1 MYEGGGMMGV
11 LQKQGRLA
19 KEASYQ
25 LAVMTTAQ
33 KNQGLLA
40 MADGLEAACADILAA
55 NALDMQHAAEKGK
68 PQSFLDRLLLTEQRV
83 RDMADGIRAVAKLED
98 PVGHVEEMWLNKDN
112 LQIGKV
118 AVPLG
123 VIGMIYEARPNVTA
137 DAAALCLK
145 SGNAVLLRGSGD
157 AIRSNQKIAEA
168 LCTAAEAAGIPHGAI
183 QLVEDTSRETVNEM
197 LRLNDY
203 LDVLIPRG
211 GAGLIQ
217 NVVHN
222 ATVPV
227 IETGV
232 GNCHIYVDA
241 SADLE
246 MAVRIIQNGK
256 VQRPGV
262 CNATESLL
270 VHRAV
275 AAKLL
280 PMAAEKLLAA
290 GVELRGCPETMQYIP
305 QSVPATDDD
314 YATEFQALILSVKVV
329 DSFDE
334 ALTHIRRYSTGHS
347 EVIVTN
353 DYANARKFQQMV
365 DAAVVYVNASSR
377 FSDGFQFGF
386 GAEIGI
392 STQKLHARGPMGLK
406 ALTSYKYI
414 VNGDGQVRQ

>member
-1 MYEGGGMMGV
+1 MGE
-11 LQKQGRLA
+11 LQQKGQLA
-19 KEASYQ
+19 KEASYT
-25 LAVMTTAQ
+25 LAVMTTEE
-33 KNQGLLA
+33 KNKGLLA
-40 MADGLEAACADILAA
+40 MADALEQAMDDIMAA
-55 NALDMQHAAEKGK
+55 NALDMEAAKANGK
-68 PQSFLDRLLLTEQRV
+68 PQSFLDRLLLNEGRIK
-83 RDMADGIRAVAKLED
+83 DMADGIRAVAELPD

-112 LQIGKV
+112 LQIGKI

-145 SGNAVLLRGSGD
+145 SGNAVMLRGSGD
-157 AIRSNQKIAEA
+157 AIESNKKIAA
-168 LCTAAEAAGIPHGAI
+168 VLSSAAERAGIPHGAI
-183 QLVEDTSRETVNEM
+183 QLIEDTTRETANEM
-197 LRLNDY
+197 MRLNEY

-217 NVVHN
+217 NVVKN

-232 GNCHIYVDA
+232 GNCHIYVDET
-241 SADLE
+241 ADLQ
-246 MAVRIIQNGK
+246 MAVDIIMNGK

-270 VHRAV
+270 VHKNV
-275 AAKLL
+275 AEKLL
-280 PMAAEKLLAA
+280 PMAAEQLLNA
-290 GVELRGCPETMQYIP
+290 GVELRGCAETMGYVAQCKT
-305 QSVPATDDD
+305 ATNED
-314 YATEFQALILSVKVV
+314 YATEFHSLILSVKVV
-329 DSFDE
+329 ESMDE
-334 ALTHIRRYSTGHS
+334 AILHIRQYGTKHS

-353 DYANARKFQQMV
+353 DYTNARKFQQMV

-414 VNGDGQVRQ
+414 VNGDGQVRK

>member
-1 MYEGGGMMGV
+1 MGE
-11 LQKQGRLA
+11 LQQKGQLA

-25 LAVMTTAQ
+25 LAVMTTEE
-33 KNQGLLA
+33 KNKGLLA
-40 MADGLEAACADILAA
+40 MADALETAMADVMAV
-55 NALDMQHAAEKGK
+55 NALDMDAAKANGK
-68 PQSFLDRLLLTEQRV
+68 PQAFLDRLLLNESRIK
-83 RDMADGIRAVAKLED
+83 DMADGLRAVAELPD
-98 PVGHVEEMWLNKDN
+98 PVGHVEGMWLNKDN

-145 SGNAVLLRGSGD
+145 SGNAVMLRGSGD
-157 AIRSNQKIAEA
+157 AIHSNKKIAA
-168 LCTAAEAAGIPHGAI
+168 VLSAAAEQAGIPAGAI
-183 QLVEDTSRETVNEM
+183 QLVEDTSRETANEM
-197 LRLNDY
+197 MRLNEY

-217 NVVHN
+217 NVVKN

-232 GNCHIYVDA
+232 GNCHIYVDET
-241 SADLE
+241 ADLQ
-246 MAVRIIQNGK
+246 MAVDIIMNGK

-270 VHRAV
+270 VHRNIAE
-275 AAKLL
+275 KLL
-280 PMAAEKLLAA
+280 PMAAEQLLNA
-290 GVELRGCPETMQYIP
+290 GVELRGCPETMQYIS
-305 QSVPATDDD
+305 QCSQATVED
-314 YATEFQALILSVKVV
+314 YATEFHSLILSVKVV
-329 DSFDE
+329 DSMDE
-334 ALTHIRRYSTGHS
+334 AILHIRKYGTKHS

-353 DYANARKFQQMV
+353 DYTNARKFQQMV

-414 VNGDGQVRQ
+414 VNGEGQVRK

>member
-1 MYEGGGMMGV
+1 MMGE
-11 LQKQGRLA
+11 LQEKGSLA

-25 LAVMTTAQ
+25 LAIMTTEQ
-33 KNQGLLA
+33 KDKGLLV
-40 MADGLEAACADILAA
+40 MADALEQACAEILAA
-55 NALDMQHAAEKGK
+55 NEQDMQHAQEKGM
-68 PQSFLDRLLLTEQRV
+68 PQSFLDRLLLTESRV
-83 RDMADGIRAVAKLED
+83 QDMADGLRAVAELTD

-123 VIGMIYEARPNVTA
+123 VVGIIYEARPNVTA

-157 AIRSNQKIAEA
+157 AIQSNLKIAA
-168 LCTAAEAAGIPHGAI
+168 VLSAAAEQAGIPKGAI
-183 QLVEDTSRETVNEM
+183 QLVENTSRETVNEM
-197 LRLNDY
+197 LKLNDY

-217 NVVHN
+217 NVVKN

-232 GNCHIYVDA
+232 GNCHIYVDET
-241 SADLE
+241 ADLE
-246 MAVRIIQNGK
+246 MAVNIIMNGK

-270 VHRAV
+270 VHRSV
-275 AAKLL
+275 AAQLL
-280 PMAAEKLLAA
+280 PLVAERLLEA
-290 GVELRGCPETMQYIP
+290 GVELRGCPETMEYIP
-305 QSVPATDDD
+305 QSKAATEED
-314 YATEFQALILSVKVV
+314 YATEFHSLILSVKVV
-329 DSFDE
+329 DCMDE
-334 ALTHIRRYSTGHS
+334 AILHIRCFGTKHS

-353 DYANARKFQQMV
+353 NYTHARQFQQTV

-377 FSDGFQFGF
+377 FSDGSQFGF

-392 STQKLHARGPMGLK
+392 STQKIHARGPMGLK

-414 VNGDGQVRQ
+414 VNGNGQIRK

>member
-1 MYEGGGMMGV
+1 MGE
-11 LQKQGRLA
+11 LQQKGQLA
-19 KEASYQ
+19 KEASYT
-25 LAVMTTAQ
+25 LAVMTTEE
-33 KNQGLLA
+33 KNKGLLA
-40 MADGLEAACADILAA
+40 MADALEQAMDDIMAA
-55 NALDMQHAAEKGK
+55 NALDMEAAKANGK
-68 PQSFLDRLLLTEQRV
+68 PQSFLDRLLLNEGRIK
-83 RDMADGIRAVAKLED
+83 DMADGIRAVAELPD

-112 LQIGKV
+112 LQIGKI

-137 DAAALCLK
+137 DAATLCLK
-145 SGNAVLLRGSGD
+145 SGNAVMLRGSGD
-157 AIRSNQKIAEA
+157 AIESNKKIAA
-168 LCTAAEAAGIPHGAI
+168 VLSSAAERAGIPHGAI
-183 QLVEDTSRETVNEM
+183 QLIEDTTRETANEM
-197 LRLNDY
+197 MRLNEY

-217 NVVHN
+217 NVVKN

-232 GNCHIYVDA
+232 GNCHIYVDET
-241 SADLE
+241 ADLQ
-246 MAVRIIQNGK
+246 MAVDIIMNGK

-270 VHRAV
+270 VHKNIAE
-275 AAKLL
+275 KLL
-280 PMAAEKLLAA
+280 PMAAEQLLNA
-290 GVELRGCPETMQYIP
+290 GVELRGCAETMGYVAQCKT
-305 QSVPATDDD
+305 ATNED
-314 YATEFQALILSVKVV
+314 YATEFHSLILSVKVV
-329 DSFDE
+329 ESMDE
-334 ALTHIRRYSTGHS
+334 AILHIRQYGTKHS

-353 DYANARKFQQMV
+353 DYTNARKFQQMV

-414 VNGDGQVRQ
+414 VNGDGQVRK

>member
-1 MYEGGGMMGV
+1 MGE
-11 LQKQGRLA
+11 LQQKGQLA

-25 LAVMTTAQ
+25 LAVMTTEE
-33 KNQGLLA
+33 KNKGLLA
-40 MADGLEAACADILAA
+40 MADALEAAMDDVMAA
-55 NALDMQHAAEKGK
+55 NALDMDVAKANGK
-68 PQSFLDRLLLTEQRV
+68 PQAFLDRLLLNESRIK
-83 RDMADGIRAVAKLED
+83 DMADGLRAVAELPD

-145 SGNAVLLRGSGD
+145 SGNAVMLRGSGD
-157 AIRSNQKIAEA
+157 AIHSNKKIAA
-168 LCTAAEAAGIPHGAI
+168 VLSAAAEQAGIPAGAI
-183 QLVEDTSRETVNEM
+183 QLVEDTSRETANEM
-197 LRLNDY
+197 MRLNEY

-217 NVVHN
+217 NVVKN

-232 GNCHIYVDA
+232 GNCHIYVDET
-241 SADLE
+241 ADLQ
-246 MAVRIIQNGK
+246 MAVDIIMNGK

-270 VHRAV
+270 VHRNIAE
-275 AAKLL
+275 KLL
-280 PMAAEKLLAA
+280 PMAAEQLLNA
-290 GVELRGCPETMQYIP
+290 GVELRGCSETMQYIS
-305 QSVPATDDD
+305 QCSQATVED
-314 YATEFQALILSVKVV
+314 YATEFHSLILSVKVV
-329 DSFDE
+329 DSMDE
-334 ALTHIRRYSTGHS
+334 AILHIRKYGTKHS

-353 DYANARKFQQMV
+353 DYTNARKFQQMV

-406 ALTSYKYI
+406 ALTSYMYI
-414 VNGDGQVRQ
+414 VNGEGQVRK

>member
-1 MYEGGGMMGV
+1 MGE
-11 LQKQGRLA
+11 LQQKGQRA
-19 KEASYQ
+19 KEASYR
-25 LAVMTTAQ
+25 LAIMTTEE
-33 KNQGLLA
+33 KNKGLLA
-40 MADGLEAACADILAA
+40 MADALEAAMDDVIAA
-55 NALDMQHAAEKGK
+55 NALDMQRAEEKGQPK
-68 PQSFLDRLLLTEQRV
+68 AFLDRLMLNESRV
-83 RDMADGIRAVAKLED
+83 KDMADGLRAVAELPD

-112 LQIGKV
+112 LQIGKI

-145 SGNAVLLRGSGD
+145 AGNAVLLRGSGD
-157 AIRSNQKIAEA
+157 AIQSNMKIAEVLSA
-168 LCTAAEAAGIPHGAI
+168 AAEAAGIPAGAI
-183 QLVEDTSRETVNEM
+183 QLVEDTSRDTANEM
-197 LRLNDY
+197 MRLNEY

-217 NVVHN
+217 NVVKN

-232 GNCHIYVDA
+232 GNCHIYVDET
-241 SADLE
+241 ADLQ
-246 MAVRIIQNGK
+246 MAVDIIMNGK

-270 VHRAV
+270 VHKNI
-275 AAKLL
+275 AAQLL
-280 PMAAEKLLAA
+280 PMAAEQLLQA
-290 GVELRGCPETMQYIP
+290 GVELRGCAETMAYVP
-305 QSVPATDDD
+305 QITREATTED
-314 YATEFQALILSVKVV
+314 YATEFHGLILSVKVV
-329 DSFDE
+329 ETMEE
-334 ALTHIRRYSTGHS
+334 AVLHIRQYSTKHS

-353 DYANARKFQQMV
+353 NYTNARLFQQMV

-406 ALTSYKYI
+406 ALTGYKYI
-414 VNGDGQVRQ
+414 VNGNGQVRK

>member
-1 MYEGGGMMGV
+1 MGE
-11 LQKQGRLA
+11 LQQKGQLA
-19 KEASYQ
+19 KEASYT
-25 LAVMTTAQ
+25 LAVMTTEE
-33 KNQGLLA
+33 KNKGLLA
-40 MADGLEAACADILAA
+40 MADALEQAMDDIIAA
-55 NALDMQHAAEKGK
+55 NALDMEAAKANGK
-68 PQSFLDRLLLTEQRV
+68 PQSFLDRLLLNEGRIK
-83 RDMADGIRAVAKLED
+83 DMADGIRAVAELPD

-112 LQIGKV
+112 LQIGKI

-137 DAAALCLK
+137 DATALCLK
-145 SGNAVLLRGSGD
+145 SGNAVMLRGSGD
-157 AIRSNQKIAEA
+157 AIESNKKIAA
-168 LCTAAEAAGIPHGAI
+168 VLSSAAERAGIPHGAI
-183 QLVEDTSRETVNEM
+183 QLIEDTTRETANEM
-197 LRLNDY
+197 MRLNEY

-217 NVVHN
+217 NVVKN

-232 GNCHIYVDA
+232 GNCHIYVDET
-241 SADLE
+241 ADLQ
-246 MAVRIIQNGK
+246 MAVDIIMNGK

-270 VHRAV
+270 VHKNIAE
-275 AAKLL
+275 KLL
-280 PMAAEKLLAA
+280 PMAAEQLLNA
-290 GVELRGCPETMQYIP
+290 GVELRGCAETMGYVAQCKT
-305 QSVPATDDD
+305 ATNED
-314 YATEFQALILSVKVV
+314 YATEFHSLILSVKVV
-329 DSFDE
+329 ESMDE
-334 ALTHIRRYSTGHS
+334 AILHIRQYGTKHS

-353 DYANARKFQQMV
+353 DYTNARKFQQMV

-414 VNGDGQVRQ
+414 VNGDGQVRK

>member
-1 MYEGGGMMGV
+1 MGE
-11 LQKQGRLA
+11 LQEKGRLA
-19 KEASYQ
+19 KEASYR
-25 LAVMTTAQ
+25 LAVMTTAE
-33 KNQGLLA
+33 KNKGLLA
-40 MADGLEAACADILAA
+40 MAAGLEQACDEILSA
-55 NALDMQHAAEKGK
+55 NEQDMQRAREKGQ
-68 PQSFLDRLLLTEQRV
+68 PQAFLDRLLLTESRV
-83 RDMADGIRAVAKLED
+83 QDMADGLRAVAELPD

-123 VIGMIYEARPNVTA
+123 VIGMIYAARPNVTA
-137 DAAALCLK
+137 DAAAVCLK

-157 AIRSNQKIAEA
+157 AIQSNLKIAA
-168 LCTAAEAAGIPHGAI
+168 VLSAAAEQAGIPKGAI
-183 QLVEDTSRETVNEM
+183 QLVEDTSRETVNAM
-197 LRLNDY
+197 LKLNEY

-217 NVVHN
+217 NVVKN

-232 GNCHIYVDA
+232 GNCHIYVDET
-241 SADLE
+241 ADLD
-246 MAVRIIQNGK
+246 MAVQIILNGK

-270 VHRAV
+270 VHEAV

-280 PMAAEKLLAA
+280 PMAAEQLLAA
-290 GVELRGCPETMQYIP
+290 GVELRGCAETMQYIP
-305 QSVPATDDD
+305 QSKVATEED
-314 YATEFQALILSVKVV
+314 YATEFHGLILSVKVV
-329 DSFDE
+329 DSIDE
-334 ALTHIRRYSTGHS
+334 AILHIRRFGTKHS

-353 DYANARKFQQMV
+353 DYNHARQFQQMV

-414 VNGDGQVRQ
+414 VNGNGQIRQ

>member
-1 MYEGGGMMGV
+1 MGE
-11 LQKQGRLA
+11 LQQKGQLA

-25 LAVMTTAQ
+25 LAVMTTEE
-33 KNQGLLA
+33 KNKGLLV
-40 MADGLEAACADILAA
+40 MADALETAMDDVMAA
-55 NALDMQHAAEKGK
+55 NALDMDAAKANGK
-68 PQSFLDRLLLTEQRV
+68 PQAFLDRLLLNESRIK
-83 RDMADGIRAVAKLED
+83 DMADGLRAVAELPD

-145 SGNAVLLRGSGD
+145 SGNAVMLRGSGD
-157 AIRSNQKIAEA
+157 AIHSNKKIAA
-168 LCTAAEAAGIPHGAI
+168 VLSAAAEQAGIPAGAI
-183 QLVEDTSRETVNEM
+183 QLVEDTSRETANEM
-197 LRLNDY
+197 MRLNEY

-217 NVVHN
+217 NVVKN

-232 GNCHIYVDA
+232 GNCHIYVDET
-241 SADLE
+241 ADLQ
-246 MAVRIIQNGK
+246 MAVDIIMNGK

-270 VHRAV
+270 VHRNIAE
-275 AAKLL
+275 KLL
-280 PMAAEKLLAA
+280 PMAAEQLLNA
-290 GVELRGCPETMQYIP
+290 GVELRGCSETMQYIS
-305 QSVPATDDD
+305 QCSQATVED
-314 YATEFQALILSVKVV
+314 YATEFHSLILSVKVV
-329 DSFDE
+329 DSMDE
-334 ALTHIRRYSTGHS
+334 AILHIRKYGTKHS

-353 DYANARKFQQMV
+353 DYTNARRFQQMV

-414 VNGDGQVRQ
+414 VNGEGQVRK

>member
-1 MYEGGGMMGV
+1 MGE
-11 LQKQGRLA
+11 LQEKGRLA
-19 KEASYQ
+19 KDAAYQ
-25 LAVMTTAQ
+25 LAVLTTEQ
-33 KNQGLLA
+33 KNKGLLA
-40 MADGLEAACADILAA
+40 MADALEAAMDEVIAA
-55 NALDMQHAAEKGK
+55 NGLDMAQAKENGK
-68 PQSFLDRLLLTEQRV
+68 PQSFLDRLLLTEGRV
-83 RDMADGIRAVAKLED
+83 QDMADGLRAVAELPD

-145 SGNAVLLRGSGD
+145 SGNAVMLRGSGD
-157 AIRSNQKIAEA
+157 AIQSNLKIASVLA
-168 LCTAAEAAGIPHGAI
+168 KAAEEAGIPAGAI
-183 QLVEDTSRETVNEM
+183 QLIEDTSRETVNEM
-197 LRLNDY
+197 MKLNEY

-217 NVVHN
+217 NVVKN

-232 GNCHIYVDA
+232 GNCHIYVDET
-241 SADLE
+241 ADAE
-246 MAVRIIQNGK
+246 MAVEIIMNGK

-270 VHRAV
+270 VHKNI
-275 AAKLL
+275 AAEVL
-280 PMAAEKLLAA
+280 PLAAEKLLAA
-290 GVELRGCPETMQYIP
+290 GVELRGCEETMQYIP
-305 QSVPATDDD
+305 QGKAATESD
-314 YATEFQALILSVKVV
+314 YATEFHSLILSVKVV
-329 DSFDE
+329 DSIDE
-334 ALTHIRRYSTGHS
+334 AILHIRRYGTKHS

-353 DYANARKFQQMV
+353 DYAHARMFQQMV
-365 DAAVVYVNASSR
+365 DAACVYVNASSR

-406 ALTSYKYI
+406 ELTSYKYI
-414 VNGDGQVRQ
+414 INGSGQVRK

>member
-1 MYEGGGMMGV
+1 MGE
-11 LQKQGRLA
+11 LQQKGQLA
-19 KEASYQ
+19 KEASYI
-25 LAVMTTAQ
+25 LAVMTTEE
-33 KNQGLLA
+33 KNKGLLA
-40 MADGLEAACADILAA
+40 MADALEQAMDDIIAA
-55 NALDMQHAAEKGK
+55 NALDMEAAKANGK
-68 PQSFLDRLLLTEQRV
+68 PQSFLDRLLLNEGRIK
-83 RDMADGIRAVAKLED
+83 DMADGIRAVAELPD

-112 LQIGKV
+112 LQIGKI

-145 SGNAVLLRGSGD
+145 SGNAVMLRGSGD
-157 AIRSNQKIAEA
+157 AIESNKKIAA
-168 LCTAAEAAGIPHGAI
+168 VLSSAAECAGIPHGAI
-183 QLVEDTSRETVNEM
+183 QLIEDTTRETANEM
-197 LRLNDY
+197 MRLNEY

-217 NVVHN
+217 NVVKN

-232 GNCHIYVDA
+232 GNCHIYVDET
-241 SADLE
+241 ADLQ
-246 MAVRIIQNGK
+246 MAVDIIMNGK

-270 VHRAV
+270 VHKNIAE
-275 AAKLL
+275 KLL
-280 PMAAEKLLAA
+280 PMAAEQLLNA
-290 GVELRGCPETMQYIP
+290 GVELRGCAETMGYVAQCKT
-305 QSVPATDDD
+305 ATNED
-314 YATEFQALILSVKVV
+314 YATEFHSLILSVKVV
-329 DSFDE
+329 ESMDE
-334 ALTHIRRYSTGHS
+334 AILHIRQYGTKHS

-353 DYANARKFQQMV
+353 DYTNARKFQQMV

-414 VNGDGQVRQ
+414 VNGDGQVRK

>member
-1 MYEGGGMMGV
+1 MGE
-11 LQKQGRLA
+11 LQQKGQLA

-25 LAVMTTAQ
+25 LAVMTTEE
-33 KNQGLLA
+33 KNKGLLA
-40 MADGLEAACADILAA
+40 MADALEAAMADVMAA
-55 NALDMQHAAEKGK
+55 NALDMDAAKANGK
-68 PQSFLDRLLLTEQRV
+68 PQAFLDRLLLNESRIK
-83 RDMADGIRAVAKLED
+83 DMADGLRAVAELPD

-145 SGNAVLLRGSGD
+145 SGNAVMLRGSGD
-157 AIRSNQKIAEA
+157 AIHSNKKIAA
-168 LCTAAEAAGIPHGAI
+168 VLSAAAEEAGIPAGAI
-183 QLVEDTSRETVNEM
+183 QLVEDTSRETANEM
-197 LRLNDY
+197 MRLNEY

-217 NVVHN
+217 NVVKN

-232 GNCHIYVDA
+232 GNCHIYVDEI
-241 SADLE
+241 ADLQ
-246 MAVRIIQNGK
+246 MAVDIIMNGK

-270 VHRAV
+270 VHKNIAEQ
-275 AAKLL
+275 LL
-280 PMAAEKLLAA
+280 PMAAEQLLNA
-290 GVELRGCPETMQYIP
+290 GVELRGCPETMRYVAQCN
-305 QSVPATDDD
+305 QATVED
-314 YATEFQALILSVKVV
+314 YATEFHGLILSVKVV
-329 DSFDE
+329 ESMEE
-334 ALTHIRRYSTGHS
+334 AILHIRRYGTKHS

-414 VNGDGQVRQ
+414 VNGDGQVRK

>member
-1 MYEGGGMMGV
+1 MGE
-11 LQKQGRLA
+11 LQQKGQLA

-25 LAVMTTAQ
+25 LAVMTTEE
-33 KNQGLLA
+33 KNKGLLA
-40 MADGLEAACADILAA
+40 MADALETAMADVMAA
-55 NALDMQHAAEKGK
+55 NALDMDAAKANGK
-68 PQSFLDRLLLTEQRV
+68 PQAFLDRLLLNESRIK
-83 RDMADGIRAVAKLED
+83 DMADGLRAVAELPD

-145 SGNAVLLRGSGD
+145 SGNAVMLRGSGD
-157 AIRSNQKIAEA
+157 AIHSNKKIAA
-168 LCTAAEAAGIPHGAI
+168 VLSAAAEQAGIPAGAI
-183 QLVEDTSRETVNEM
+183 QLVEDTSRETANEM
-197 LRLNDY
+197 MRLNEY

-217 NVVHN
+217 NVVKN

-232 GNCHIYVDA
+232 GNCHIYVDET
-241 SADLE
+241 ADLQ
-246 MAVRIIQNGK
+246 MAVNIIMNGK

-270 VHRAV
+270 VHRNIAE
-275 AAKLL
+275 KLL
-280 PMAAEKLLAA
+280 PMAAEQLLNA
-290 GVELRGCPETMQYIP
+290 GVELRGCPETMQYIS
-305 QSVPATDDD
+305 QCSQATVED
-314 YATEFQALILSVKVV
+314 YATEFHSLILSVKVV
-329 DSFDE
+329 DSMDE
-334 ALTHIRRYSTGHS
+334 AILHIRKYGTKHS

-353 DYANARKFQQMV
+353 DYTNARKFQQMV

-414 VNGDGQVRQ
+414 VNGEGQVRK

>member
-1 MYEGGGMMGV
+1 MGE
-11 LQKQGRLA
+11 LQQKGQLA

-25 LAVMTTAQ
+25 LAVMTTEE
-33 KNQGLLA
+33 KNKGLLA
-40 MADGLEAACADILAA
+40 MADALETAMDDVMAA
-55 NALDMQHAAEKGK
+55 NALDMDAAKANGK
-68 PQSFLDRLLLTEQRV
+68 PQAFLDRLLLNESRIK
-83 RDMADGIRAVAKLED
+83 DMADGLRAVAELPD

-145 SGNAVLLRGSGD
+145 SGNAVMLRGSGD
-157 AIRSNQKIAEA
+157 AIHSNKKIAA
-168 LCTAAEAAGIPHGAI
+168 VLSAAAEQAGIPAGAI
-183 QLVEDTSRETVNEM
+183 QLVEDTSRETANEM
-197 LRLNDY
+197 MRLNEY
-203 LDVLIPRG
+203 LYVLIPRG

-217 NVVHN
+217 NVVKN

-232 GNCHIYVDA
+232 GNCHIYVDET
-241 SADLE
+241 ADLQ
-246 MAVRIIQNGK
+246 MTVDIIMNGK

-270 VHRAV
+270 VHRNIAE
-275 AAKLL
+275 KLL
-280 PMAAEKLLAA
+280 PMAAEQLLNA
-290 GVELRGCPETMQYIP
+290 GVELRGCSETMQYIS
-305 QSVPATDDD
+305 QCSQATVED
-314 YATEFQALILSVKVV
+314 YATEFHSLILSVKVV
-329 DSFDE
+329 DSMDE
-334 ALTHIRRYSTGHS
+334 AILHIRKYGTKHS

-353 DYANARKFQQMV
+353 DYTNARKFQQMV

-414 VNGDGQVRQ
+414 VNGEGQVRK

>member
-1 MYEGGGMMGV
+1 MGE
-11 LQKQGRLA
+11 LQQKGQLA
-19 KEASYQ
+19 KEASYA
-25 LAVMTTAQ
+25 LAVMTTEQ
-33 KNQGLLA
+33 KNKGLLA
-40 MADGLEAACADILAA
+40 MADALEQAMDDVMAA
-55 NALDMQHAAEKGK
+55 NALDMEAAKANGK
-68 PQSFLDRLLLTEQRV
+68 PQAFLDRLLLNESRIK
-83 RDMADGIRAVAKLED
+83 DMADGLRAVAELPD

-112 LQIGKV
+112 LQIGKI

-145 SGNAVLLRGSGD
+145 SGNAVMLRGSGD
-157 AIRSNQKIAEA
+157 AIESNKKIADV
-168 LCTAAEAAGIPHGAI
+168 LSSAAEHAGIPHGAI
-183 QLVEDTSRETVNEM
+183 QLLEDASRETANEM
-197 LRLNDY
+197 MRLNEY
-203 LDVLIPRG
+203 LDILIPRG

-217 NVVHN
+217 NVVKN

-232 GNCHIYVDA
+232 GNCHIYVDET
-241 SADLE
+241 ADLQ
-246 MAVRIIQNGK
+246 MAVDIIMNGK

-270 VHRAV
+270 VHKNIAE
-275 AAKLL
+275 KLL
-280 PMAAEKLLAA
+280 PMAAEQLLNA
-290 GVELRGCPETMQYIP
+290 GVELRGCAETMDYVAQCS
-305 QSVPATDDD
+305 QATNED
-314 YATEFQALILSVKVV
+314 YATEFHSLILSVKVV
-329 DSFDE
+329 ESIDE
-334 ALTHIRRYSTGHS
+334 AILHIRRYGTKHS

-353 DYANARKFQQMV
+353 DYTNARKFQQMV

-414 VNGDGQVRQ
+414 VNGDGQVRK

>member
-1 MYEGGGMMGV
+1 MGE
-11 LQKQGRLA
+11 LQQKGQLA
-19 KEASYQ
+19 KEASYT
-25 LAVMTTAQ
+25 LAVMTTEE
-33 KNQGLLA
+33 KNKGLLA
-40 MADGLEAACADILAA
+40 MADALEQAMDDIMAA
-55 NALDMQHAAEKGK
+55 NALDMEAARANGK
-68 PQSFLDRLLLTEQRV
+68 PQSFLDRLLLNEGRIK
-83 RDMADGIRAVAKLED
+83 DMADGIRAVAELPD

-112 LQIGKV
+112 LQIGKI

-145 SGNAVLLRGSGD
+145 SGNAVMLRGSGD
-157 AIRSNQKIAEA
+157 AIESNKKIAA
-168 LCTAAEAAGIPHGAI
+168 VLSSAAERAGIPHGAI
-183 QLVEDTSRETVNEM
+183 QLIEDTTRETANEM
-197 LRLNDY
+197 MRLNEY

-217 NVVHN
+217 NVVKN

-232 GNCHIYVDA
+232 GNCHIYVDET
-241 SADLE
+241 ADLQ
-246 MAVRIIQNGK
+246 MAVDIIMNGK

-270 VHRAV
+270 VHKNIAE
-275 AAKLL
+275 KLL
-280 PMAAEKLLAA
+280 PMAAEQLLNA
-290 GVELRGCPETMQYIP
+290 GVELRGCAETMGYVAQCKT
-305 QSVPATDDD
+305 ATNED
-314 YATEFQALILSVKVV
+314 YATEFHSLILSVKVV
-329 DSFDE
+329 ESMDE
-334 ALTHIRRYSTGHS
+334 AILHIRQYGTKHS

-353 DYANARKFQQMV
+353 DYTNARKFQQMV

-414 VNGDGQVRQ
+414 VNGDGQVRK

>member
-1 MYEGGGMMGV
+1 MGE
-11 LQKQGRLA
+11 LQQKGQLA
-19 KEASYQ
+19 KEASYT
-25 LAVMTTAQ
+25 LAVMTTEE
-33 KNQGLLA
+33 KNKGLLA
-40 MADGLEAACADILAA
+40 MADALEQAMDDIMAA
-55 NALDMQHAAEKGK
+55 NALDMEAARANGK
-68 PQSFLDRLLLTEQRV
+68 PQSFLDRLLLNEGRIK
-83 RDMADGIRAVAKLED
+83 DMADGIRAVAELPD
-98 PVGHVEEMWLNKDN
+98 PVGHVEEMWLNKDD
-112 LQIGKV
+112 LQIGKI

-145 SGNAVLLRGSGD
+145 SGNAVMLRGSGD
-157 AIRSNQKIAEA
+157 AIESNKKIAA
-168 LCTAAEAAGIPHGAI
+168 VLSSSAERAGIPHGAI
-183 QLVEDTSRETVNEM
+183 QLIEDTTRETANEM
-197 LRLNDY
+197 MRLNEY

-217 NVVHN
+217 NVVKN

-232 GNCHIYVDA
+232 GNCHIYVDET
-241 SADLE
+241 ADLQ
-246 MAVRIIQNGK
+246 MAVDIIMNGK

-270 VHRAV
+270 VHKNIAE
-275 AAKLL
+275 KLL
-280 PMAAEKLLAA
+280 PMAAEQLLNA
-290 GVELRGCPETMQYIP
+290 GVELRGCAETMGYVAQCKT
-305 QSVPATDDD
+305 ATNED
-314 YATEFQALILSVKVV
+314 YATEFHSLILSVKAVE
-329 DSFDE
+329 SMDE
-334 ALTHIRRYSTGHS
+334 AILHIRQYGTKHS

-353 DYANARKFQQMV
+353 DYTNARKFQQMV

-414 VNGDGQVRQ
+414 VNGDGQVRK

>member
-1 MYEGGGMMGV
+1 MGE
-11 LQKQGRLA
+11 LQEKGQLA

-25 LAVMTTAQ
+25 LAALTTEQ
-33 KNQGLLA
+33 KNKGLLA
-40 MADGLEAACADILAA
+40 MADALEAACADVLAA
-55 NALDMQHAAEKGK
+55 NELDMQRAREKGQPK
-68 PQSFLDRLLLTEQRV
+68 SFLDRLLLTEKRV
-83 RDMADGIRAVAKLED
+83 QDMADGLRAVAELPD

-145 SGNAVLLRGSGD
+145 SGNAVMLRGSGD
-157 AIRSNQKIAEA
+157 AIRSNLKIAA
-168 LCTAAEAAGIPHGAI
+168 VLSRAAEDAGIPAGAI
-183 QLVEDTSRETVNEM
+183 QLIEDTSRETVNEM
-197 LRLNDY
+197 MKLNQY

-217 NVVHN
+217 NVVKN

-232 GNCHIYVDA
+232 GNCHIYVDET
-241 SADLE
+241 ADVD
-246 MAVRIIQNGK
+246 MAVEIIMNGK

-270 VHRAV
+270 VHKNIADRV
-275 AAKLL
+275 L
-280 PMAAEKLLAA
+280 PAAAEKLLAA
-290 GVELRGCPETMQYIP
+290 GVELRGCEETMQYIP
-305 QSVPATDDD
+305 QGKPATEEDF
-314 YATEFQALILSVKVV
+314 ATEFHGLILSVKVV
-329 DSFDE
+329 DDIDE
-334 ALTHIRRYSTGHS
+334 AILHIRRFGTRHS

-353 DYANARKFQQMV
+353 DYTHARKFQQLV

-406 ALTSYKYI
+406 ELTSYKYI
-414 VNGDGQVRQ
+414 VNGSGQVRK

>member
-1 MYEGGGMMGV
+1 MGE
-11 LQKQGRLA
+11 LEEKGALA
-19 KEASYQ
+19 KKASYI
-25 LAVMTTAQ
+25 LAGLTTKE
-33 KNQGLLA
+33 KNHGLLA
-40 MADGLEAACADILAA
+40 MADALKQATDTVLVA
-55 NALDMQHAAEKGK
+55 NAKDMERAREKGQ

-83 RDMADGIRAVAKLED
+83 QDIADGICAVAKLPD
-98 PVGHVEEMWLNKDN
+98 PIGHVDEMWLNAEN

-118 AVPLG
+118 TVPLG

-145 SGNAVLLRGSGD
+145 TGNAVLLRGSSD
-157 AIRSNQKIAEA
+157 AIESNLVIADI
-168 LCTAAEAAGIPHGAI
+168 LSRAAEVAGIPKGAI
-183 QLVEDTSRETVNEM
+183 QLVEDTSRDTVNQM
-197 LRLNDY
+197 MMLNDY

-217 NVVHN
+217 NVVHH

-227 IETGV
+227 IETGI
-232 GNCHIYVDA
+232 GNCHIYVDTT
-241 SADLE
+241 ADVD
-246 MAVRIIQNGK
+246 MAVNILLNGK

-270 VHRAV
+270 VH
-275 AAKLL
+275 KEI
-280 PMAAEKLLAA
+280 AAEFLPKAAEALVAA
-290 GVELRGCPETMQYIP
+290 GVELRGCERSMQYI
-305 QSVPATDDD
+305 SRAKRATEED
-314 YATEFQALILSVKVV
+314 YATEFHSLILSVKIV
-329 DSFDE
+329 DSMEE
-334 ALTHIRRYSTGHS
+334 AIQHIRRFGTKHS

-353 DYANARKFQQMV
+353 DYAHARKFQQQV

-414 VNGDGQVRQ
+414 VNGNGQVRK

>member
-1 MYEGGGMMGV
+1 MGE
-11 LQKQGRLA
+11 LQEKGRLA
-19 KEASYQ
+19 KDAAYQ
-25 LAVMTTAQ
+25 LAVLTTEQ
-33 KNQGLLA
+33 KNKGLLA
-40 MADGLEAACADILAA
+40 MADALEAAMNDVIAA
-55 NALDMQHAAEKGK
+55 NALDMAQAKENGK
-68 PQSFLDRLLLTEQRV
+68 PQSFLDRLLLTEARV
-83 RDMADGIRAVAKLED
+83 QDMADGLRAVAELPD

-145 SGNAVLLRGSGD
+145 SGNAVMLRGSGD
-157 AIRSNQKIAEA
+157 AIQSNLKIAA
-168 LCTAAEAAGIPHGAI
+168 VLANAAEEAGIPAGAI
-183 QLVEDTSRETVNEM
+183 QLIEDTSRETVNEM
-197 LRLNDY
+197 LKLNEY

-217 NVVHN
+217 NVVKN

-232 GNCHIYVDA
+232 GNCHIYVDET
-241 SADLE
+241 ADIE
-246 MAVRIIQNGK
+246 MAVNIILNGK

-270 VHRAV
+270 VHKNIAEKV
-275 AAKLL
+275 L
-280 PMAAEKLLAA
+280 PAAAEKLLEA
-290 GVELRGCPETMQYIP
+290 GVELRGCEETMQYIKEGKL
-305 QSVPATDDD
+305 ATEED
-314 YATEFQALILSVKVV
+314 YATEFHSLILSVKVV
-329 DSFDE
+329 ETMDE
-334 ALTHIRRYSTGHS
+334 AIMHIRRFGTKHS

-353 DYANARKFQQMV
+353 DYANSRKFQQMV
-365 DAAVVYVNASSR
+365 DAACVYVNASSR

-406 ALTSYKYI
+406 ELTSYKYI
-414 VNGDGQVRQ
+414 INGSGQVRK

>member
-1 MYEGGGMMGV
+1 MGE
-11 LQKQGRLA
+11 LQQKGQLA

-25 LAVMTTAQ
+25 LAVMTTEQ
-33 KNQGLLA
+33 KNKGLLA
-40 MADGLEAACADILAA
+40 MADALESAMDEIIAA
-55 NALDMQHAAEKGK
+55 NALDMEQAKTNGK
-68 PQSFLDRLLLTEQRV
+68 QQSFLDRLLLNESRIK
-83 RDMADGIRAVAKLED
+83 DMADGLRAVADLPD

-145 SGNAVLLRGSGD
+145 SGNAVMLRGSGD
-157 AIRSNQKIAEA
+157 AIHSNIKIAAVLSE
-168 LCTAAEAAGIPHGAI
+168 AAEQAGVPVGAI
-183 QLVEDTSRETVNEM
+183 QLVEDTSRETVNAM
-197 LRLNDY
+197 MRLNEY

-217 NVVHN
+217 NVVKN

-232 GNCHIYVDA
+232 GNCHIYVDET
-241 SADLE
+241 ADLE
-246 MAVRIIQNGK
+246 MAVNIIMNGK

-270 VHRAV
+270 VHKNV
-275 AAKLL
+275 AAQLL
-280 PMAAEKLLAA
+280 PMAAERLLQS
-290 GVELRGCPETMQYIP
+290 GVELRGCPETMAYI
-305 QSVPATDDD
+305 SSCKEATTED
-314 YATEFQALILSVKVV
+314 YATEFHSLILSVKVV
-329 DSFDE
+329 ESLEE
-334 ALTHIRRYSTGHS
+334 AILHIRRYGTKHS

-353 DYANARKFQQMV
+353 DYTHARQFQQMV

-414 VNGDGQVRQ
+414 VNGNGQVRK

>member
-1 MYEGGGMMGV
+1 MGE
-11 LQKQGRLA
+11 LQQKGQLA

-25 LAVMTTAQ
+25 LAVMTTEE
-33 KNQGLLA
+33 KNKGLLA
-40 MADGLEAACADILAA
+40 MADALETAMADVMAA
-55 NALDMQHAAEKGK
+55 NALDMDAAKANGK
-68 PQSFLDRLLLTEQRV
+68 PQAFLDRLLLNESRIK
-83 RDMADGIRAVAKLED
+83 DMADGLRAVAELPD

-145 SGNAVLLRGSGD
+145 SGNAVMLRGSGD
-157 AIRSNQKIAEA
+157 AIHSNKKIAA
-168 LCTAAEAAGIPHGAI
+168 VLSAAAEQTGIPAGAI
-183 QLVEDTSRETVNEM
+183 QLVEDTSRETANEM
-197 LRLNDY
+197 MRLNEY

-217 NVVHN
+217 NVVKN

-232 GNCHIYVDA
+232 GNCHIYVDET
-241 SADLE
+241 ADLQ
-246 MAVRIIQNGK
+246 MAVDIIMNGK

-270 VHRAV
+270 VHRNIAE
-275 AAKLL
+275 KLL
-280 PMAAEKLLAA
+280 PMAAEQLLNA
-290 GVELRGCPETMQYIP
+290 GVELRGCPETMHYIS
-305 QSVPATDDD
+305 QCSQATVED
-314 YATEFQALILSVKVV
+314 YATEFHSLILSVKVV
-329 DSFDE
+329 DSMDE
-334 ALTHIRRYSTGHS
+334 AILHIRKYGTKHS

-353 DYANARKFQQMV
+353 DYTNARKFQQMV

-414 VNGDGQVRQ
+414 VNGEGQVRK